1 MFCQSVTA
9 SVIFYAAACWE
20 DSIRNMDA
28 RRLGKAVKKAGR
40 LDTLRVVQ
48 EQKNIST
55 GWSFAPTAIRL
66 LNSHTNR
73 TWVMSDTQVSLW
85 DQESYSQIINANV
98 LAGNPMFTSWT
109 MKWNLTFKQSK
120 NEQIRKPASLHLLF
134 WIQFVIT
141 SVPSSFLFISTF
153 LFVFFPIPHTDQ
165 IFSQNK

>member
-1 MFCQSVTA
+1 MLRKLRSPGICSKLLEMFCQSVTA

-20 DSIRNMDA
+20 DSITNMDA

-85 DQESYSQIINANV
+85 DQESYSHSYQCKCS
-98 LAGNPMFTSWT
+98 G
-109 MKWNLTFKQSK
+109 
-120 NEQIRKPASLHLLF
+120 RKPNVHQLNNEMKLDF
-134 WIQFVIT
+134 
-141 SVPSSFLFISTF
+141 
-153 LFVFFPIPHTDQ
+153 
-165 IFSQNK
+165 

>member
-1 MFCQSVTA
+1 MFCQSVMA

-20 DSIRNMDA
+20 DSIRKH
-28 RRLGKAVKKAGR
+28 GCKEAGQSSEESWQIGH
-40 LDTLRVVQ
+40 TAGG
-48 EQKNIST
+48 T
-55 GWSFAPTAIRL
+55 GTEKHQYWMIIRTAIRF

-73 TWVMSDTQVSLW
+73 TWVMSDTQVSFGIKKVIL
-85 DQESYSQIINANV
+85 ILINANV

-120 NEQIRKPASLHLLF
+120 NEQIRKPASLNLLF
-134 WIQFVIT
+134 WIQVVIT

-153 LFVFFPIPHTDQ
+153 LFVFFPHTDQ